1 VNQQQLKHLFEK
13 YVAGTCSGDELETL
27 FQYIR
32 DDRNEFQLRELLRE
46 YQVGDEYLGKDFEE
60 NMMASFRKTDEYLAE
75 ELVEQ
80 KLPYRPQISKMRW
93 LAYAAATLII
103 LGFSYLTWQKW
114 TELSSLDSKHYAAVP
129 TAPLSLGQL
138 KLPSGEVVAL
148 NQDVKTAKV
157 IFQSNQVELVQQVG
171 NLLEI
176 KGAGDEK
183 ALTTSLKLTV
193 AKGKRLQVR
202 FADGSSVMLNS
213 TSQLQFP
220 LAFETKERHTELSG
234 EGYFEIAHNP
244 QRPFYVNT
252 TTQLIQVFGTK
263 FNVREY
269 PNEDLVSTA
278 LFEGKVSVTKRAG
291 KDLGQADFLSPGKR
305 IVISRQAQTSTKEN
319 IANENVI
326 KGWTSGRRYYNGVAL
341 KTILNDL
348 THDFDIQVDWANVP
362 NLRFQGT
369 IPQDYPLDEILKL
382 ISQTA
387 DIKIQR
393 KENRITFQ

>member
-1 VNQQQLKHLFEK
+1 MNQEQLKHLFEK
-13 YVAGTCSGDELETL
+13 YLAGTCSGDELELL

-32 DDRNEFQLRELLRE
+32 DDHNEFQLRELLRE
-46 YQVGDEYLGKDFEE
+46 YEVAEEYLGEEFEK
-60 NMMASFRKTDEYLAE
+60 NMMASFRKTDVYLAE
-75 ELVEQ
+75 ELTEQ
-80 KLPYRPQISKMRW
+80 KSAYRPQISKMRW
-93 LAYAAATLII
+93 LAYSAATLII
-103 LGFSYLTWQKW
+103 LGFSCLTWQKW
-114 TELSSLDSKHYAAVP
+114 TKLSSLDSNHYAAVP

-138 KLPSGEVVAL
+138 TLPSGEVVAI

-157 IFQSNQVELVQQVG
+157 ILRSNQVELVQEVG
-171 NLLEI
+171 NVLEI

-183 ALTTSLKLTV
+183 ALITSLKLTV
-193 AKGKRLQVR
+193 AKGKRIQVR

-220 LAFETKERHTELSG
+220 LAFKARERHTELSG

-244 QRPFYVNT
+244 QRPFYVHT
-252 TTQLIQVFGTK
+252 ATQMVQVFGTK

-278 LFEGKVSVTKRAG
+278 LFEGKVSVRKRTG

-319 IANENVI
+319 IGNENVI
-326 KGWTSGRRYYNGVAL
+326 KGWTSGRRYYDGVDL

-348 THDFDIQVDWANVP
+348 THDFDIQVEWANVP
-362 NLRFQGT
+362 NLRFQGA